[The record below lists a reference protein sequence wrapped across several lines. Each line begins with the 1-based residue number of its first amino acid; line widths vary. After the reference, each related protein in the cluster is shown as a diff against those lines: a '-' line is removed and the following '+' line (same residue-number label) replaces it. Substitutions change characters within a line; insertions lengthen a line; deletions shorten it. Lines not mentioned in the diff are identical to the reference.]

1 MCIRDRDKDKKDGA
15 GKLQVLSAD
24 VADNY
29 ETKISAVVKR
39 EKQAETEVP
48 ASWFQILNSFFII
61 AFAPL
66 FSKIWESRFN
76 PSASFKFA
84 LGLILLGLGFGA
96 VAWGSATIP
105 KGAETASVSLWW
117 LVLAFLFHTLGELC
131 LSPVGLSYV
140 SKLAPARL
148 VGVMF
153 GVWFGATAVA
163 NYLAGWTGSYI
174 DDISGQIG
182 LVGFFL
188 IFTAIPIVIGLV
200 LIAMGGWIKK
210 MMHGIE

>member
-1 MCIRDRDKDKKDGA
+1 MI
-15 GKLQVLSAD
+15 
-24 VADNY
+24 
-29 ETKISAVVKR
+29 ISV
-39 EKQAETEVP
+39 
-48 ASWFQILNSFFII
+48 N
-61 AFAPL
+61 
-66 FSKIWESRFN
+66 SKITRWSWQFKRWENQKKKLLRLFIRTRSSPHTMRTPVIFL
-76 PSASFKFA
+76 SVFGGWSLVFGKTFFMTDEIKFKKWSLA
-84 LGLILLGLGFGA
+84 RSLLGSTKDHELWEHPLYF
-96 VAWGSATIP
+96 
-105 KGAETASVSLWW
+105 VSLWW